1 MTHLSSV
8 VSIEAPAEKIYAMAA
23 ATEKWPAILPH
34 YRYVRVLSGD
44 GRKRVVEMG
53 ASRDGIPIS
62 WTAEQINDPHEP
74 RITFRHLRGWT
85 KGMDVAWRFAE
96 LDGITHVTIE
106 HHLQFAFPVA
116 SDWLGRNVVGGFF
129 VDNVAGKTLARM
141 KMLAEAAAR

>member
-1 MTHLSSV
+1 MTHMSSEV
-8 VSIEAPAEKIYAMAA
+8 AIEAPVAKIYAMAA
-23 ATEKWPAILPH
+23 ATETWPAILPH

-74 RITFRHLRGWT
+74 LITFHHLRGWT
-85 KGMDVAWRFAE
+85 KGMDVAWRFDHV
-96 LDGITHVTIE
+96 DGITHVTIE
-106 HHLQFAFPVA
+106 HHLQFAFPIA

-141 KMLAEAAAR
+141 KMLAEAVAR

>member
-1 MTHLSSV
+1 MTHMSSEV
-8 VSIEAPAEKIYAMAA
+8 AIKAPTQKIYAMAA
-23 ATEKWPAILPH
+23 ATETWPAILPH
-34 YRYVRVLSGD
+34 YRYVRVLSDD

-74 RITFRHLRGWT
+74 LISFRHVRGWT
-85 KGMDVAWRFAE
+85 KGMEVAWRFAE
-96 LDGITHVTIE
+96 RDGITHVTIE